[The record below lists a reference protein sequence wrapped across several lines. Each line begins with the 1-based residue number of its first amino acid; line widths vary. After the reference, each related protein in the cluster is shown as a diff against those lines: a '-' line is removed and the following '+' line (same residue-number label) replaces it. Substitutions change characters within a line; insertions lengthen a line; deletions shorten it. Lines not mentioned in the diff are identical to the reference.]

1 MILSYTP
8 AEEDLL
14 FAISYLKL
22 PIELQESDVFCL
34 KIQDEE
40 YLGVKDVMNQLI
52 SLCKCDP
59 HDLDLLNDDVVSEIQ
74 RMRQLSPRKVLVSLT
89 QHKKESDG
97 ENMPSNIPLHNY
109 INGKFLT
116 LADLVLF
123 ARVYKSIK
131 EGVKYS
137 IVEKRWF
144 DEFQARLLKLIEF
157 KEIEIVD
164 FEILDIRI
172 GRIEEIKVHKNAD
185 LLYVEKVNLGNE
197 EVQIISGLRG
207 RMEMEDMKDKCF
219 LFVVNMQK
227 SKLRGEV
234 SNGMILCAKDGD
246 NLEVIQAPVDIP
258 GEKLYLSGE
267 KRPVIRNFNV
277 PKISKSNEIFSEVMS
292 ELKIRNNKLIFK
304 DKVVLCAGKEVITKM
319 SNASVS

>member
-14 FAISYLKL
+14 FAISYLNL
-22 PIELQESDVFCL
+22 PIELQESDIFSL

-40 YLGVKDVMNQLI
+40 YVGIKNVMNQLI

-59 HDLDLLNDDVVSEIQ
+59 HDLDLLNDEVVAEIQ

-89 QHKKESDG
+89 QHKKECDG
-97 ENMPSNIPLHNY
+97 ENVPSNIPLHNY

-137 IVEKRWF
+137 LVEKGWF
-144 DEFQARLLKLIEF
+144 DEFQARLIKLIEF

-164 FEILDIRI
+164 FEMLDIRI
-172 GRIEEIKVHKNAD
+172 GRIVDIKEHTNAD
-185 LLYVEKVNLGNE
+185 SLYVEKVYLGNDE
-197 EVQIISGLRG
+197 LQVVSGLRG
-207 RMEMEDMKDKCF
+207 KMEMEDMKGKSF
-219 LFVVNMQK
+219 LFIVNMQK
-227 SKLRGEV
+227 SKFRGEV

-246 NLEVIQAPVDIP
+246 NLEVLQAPVDIP
-258 GEKLYLSGE
+258 GEKLYLAGE

-277 PKISKSNEIFSEVMS
+277 PKISKSNEAFSEVMS
-292 ELKIRNNKLIFK
+292 ELKIRNNKLVFK
-304 DKVVLCAGKEVITKM
+304 DKIVLCAGKEIMSKL